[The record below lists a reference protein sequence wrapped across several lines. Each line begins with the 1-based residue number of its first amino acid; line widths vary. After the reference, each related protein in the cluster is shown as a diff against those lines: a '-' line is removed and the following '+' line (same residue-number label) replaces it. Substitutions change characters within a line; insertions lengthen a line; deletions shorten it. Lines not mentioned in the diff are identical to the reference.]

1 VVDVR
6 DVVLDAEEGG
16 GWVRGR
22 AGGEEGRG
30 TRDEEEGRGTRRKKK
45 GEIFFCSPLSFASLR
60 FPRSWLS
67 LPFLLSLLE
76 AEEKAAATSSGNSIG
91 VDGGDQP
98 PPPPQPQQGDSTGRD
113 RGAPVPSPAANHN
126 HRLKKKLETTKH
138 HFLLLDLLVERGLA
152 VRGEARAGQ
161 GDVGG
166 LGELGHVGELGLDLR
181 RGRERVE
188 EERERMSGGRESE

>member
-1 VVDVR
+1 MG
-6 DVVLDAEEGG
+6 A
-16 GWVRGR
+16 WVRGW
-22 AGGEEGRG
+22 GG
-30 TRDEEEGRGTRRKKK
+30 TRDEEEGRGTRRREEGRGGRKRVR
-45 GEIFFCSPLSFASLR
+45 FFFVPPFLSRHR

-98 PPPPQPQQGDSTGRD
+98 PPPPPQPQQGDGTGRD
-113 RGAPVPSPAANHN
+113 RGAPVPPPAANDHP
-126 HRLKKKLETTKH
+126 RLEKKLGTTQH
-138 HFLLLDLLVERGLA
+138 HFLVLDLLVERGLA

-188 EERERMSGGRESE
+188 EERERERG